1 MATERHRLRHD
12 GRMPDRPPAPD
23 ESQLRHA
30 RNTAQECRRA
40 AAAIADFAERMSA
53 VITPAEIA
61 EYDTLVAREATAISR
76 RVEAFGR
83 LGLGVGSLEAT
94 GSAE

>member
-1 MATERHRLRHD
+1 
-12 GRMPDRPPAPD
+12 MPDRQLTPEQAD
-23 ESQLRHA
+23 LEEARSAARECESAAGQL
-30 RNTAQECRRA
+30 
-40 AAAIADFAERMSA
+40 ADFADRLSV
-53 VITPAEIA
+53 VITPAQMVEL
-61 EYDTLVAREATAISR
+61 DTLVAREAAALSR

>member
-1 MATERHRLRHD
+1 MATRYSSPEEADLKR
-12 GRMPDRPPAPD
+12 
-23 ESQLRHA
+23 A
-30 RNTAQECRRA
+30 RATAHECEQA
-40 AAAIADFAERMSA
+40 AAAIAAFAETMS
-53 VITPAEIA
+53 VVTTPAELA
-61 EYDTLVAREATAISR
+61 EYDTLIARETTAISR

>member
-1 MATERHRLRHD
+1 MAARHSSTTEEADLKR
-12 GRMPDRPPAPD
+12 A
-23 ESQLRHA
+23 
-30 RNTAQECRRA
+30 RA
-40 AAAIADFAERMSA
+40 AAKECERAAAQLATFAERMSA
-53 VITPAEIA
+53 VTTPAELA
-61 EYDTLVAREATAISR
+61 EFDELVARETTALSR

>member
-1 MATERHRLRHD
+1 
-12 GRMPDRPPAPD
+12 MPDRRLTPEEAD
-23 ESQLRHA
+23 LA
-30 RNTAQECRRA
+30 RARA
-40 AAAIADFAERMSA
+40 AAHECEYAAGQIAEFAERMTG
-53 VITPAEIA
+53 VITPAQIVEF
-61 EYDTLVAREATAISR
+61 DTLVAREAAALSR